1 LVDCAATGTDARVD
15 VEADNCE
22 VTDVARAGV
31 GATAW
36 VDVEVVAR
44 VGVGAI
50 DRVDVEAAG

>member
-1 LVDCAATGTDARVD
+1 MDCAATGTDARVD